1 MRTVYSGIYLIALLF
16 VLSACQ
22 KYQDAISGNNQI
34 PSPAILPAPI
44 ERPVSY
50 IQEIRPII
58 ESKCLS
64 CHSCFDA
71 PCQLKLESS
80 EGLLR
85 GAFRES
91 IYVGARKEA

>member
-1 MRTVYSGIYLIALLF
+1 MRAVYSYISLIALLF

-22 KYQDAISGNNQI
+22 NYQDAISGNSQI
-34 PSPAILPAPI
+34 PVPVIPPAPI

-50 IQEIRPII
+50 TQEIRPII
-58 ESKCLS
+58 ETKCLS

-71 PCQLKLESS
+71 PCQLKLENA

-91 IYVGARKEA
+91 M

>member
-1 MRTVYSGIYLIALLF
+1 MELFRPTNLFFCFILL
-16 VLSACQ
+16 LSACQ
-22 KYQDAISGNNQI
+22 DGNNPIAPREQ
-34 PSPAILPAPI
+34 LPAPVALPAAV

-50 IQEIRPII
+50 HAEIRPIL
-58 ESKCLS
+58 EAKCLS
-64 CHSCFDA
+64 CHSCYDA

-91 IYVGARKEA
+91 I